1 VAAVAAV
8 AVLVAVLVVTGL
20 HSNTPGHKSGK
31 ATATTVTTPPAGAH
45 SSRPAH
51 HATTTTTTR
60 PPTVS
65 EPQGATANAAT
76 YAVADA
82 SYSLTLGANNG
93 ECWVSA
99 TDTSTGKVL
108 FSGTLFTGQ
117 SETVAASGPMTVIAG
132 APGAFTATV
141 NGAAVVLPPGA
152 QAPFTLTFLS
162 PSGTTGSTGAG
173 GTAATTNGNGATPSG

>member
-1 VAAVAAV
+1 
-8 AVLVAVLVVTGL
+8 
-20 HSNTPGHKSGK
+20 
-31 ATATTVTTPPAGAH
+31 
-45 SSRPAH
+45 
-51 HATTTTTTR
+51 
-60 PPTVS
+60 
-65 EPQGATANAAT
+65 
-76 YAVADA
+76 VADA

-117 SETVAASGPMTVIAG
+117 SETVAATGPLTVIAG

-162 PSGTTGSTGAG
+162 PSGTPSGTTGSAGAG
-173 GTAATTNGNGATPSG
+173 GTAAAANRNGATASG